1 MSKALEAAI
10 SVIKPFEGCKL
21 TAYKCPAGLWTIG
34 YGSTYYE
41 DGSPIKRGDT
51 ITALRAET
59 LLVHTVTEFDNGVRR
74 LVKSAI
80 NDNQRGA
87 LISFAFNVGLDID
100 ADFIA
105 EGLGDSTLLKL
116 VNANPNDP
124 AIRAEFLKWNKA
136 EGKVLNGLTRRRK
149 AEADLYF
156 KGV

>member
-1 MSKALEAAI
+1 MSRAIEAAI

-21 TAYKCPAGLWTIG
+21 TAYLCPAAVWTIG
-34 YGSTYYE
+34 YGSTRYE
-41 DGSPIKRGDT
+41 DGSRVKRGDT
-51 ITALRAET
+51 ITPLRAET

-124 AIRAEFLKWNKA
+124 RIRAEFMKWNKA
-136 EGKVLNGLTRRRK
+136 DGKVLNGLTRRRQ

-156 KGV
+156 KR